1 MIKITF
7 TIAFFVL
14 NFTIVFS
21 QQKAELF
28 SVEIKK
34 HYKKFVNSSNIAY
47 ENGDVEKGQ
56 KLYDSLVKNYL
67 VGTKIEDYTF
77 KRVNG
82 RKVKLNKL
90 DKPVMIITYA
100 SWCVMNKAEIPA
112 MNKIATKY
120 KNDFDLIVLFWDK
133 KSNIKKLANKFNN
146 DVLVCYANES
156 YLSDEDIVATLKH
169 YLGFPT
175 SYFINEK
182 MEVVDIQRGSFQLPY
197 KTPLKKGIEMNM
209 AYFQKRI
216 TKFLLEK
223 NVNSDPYVKS
233 EQ

>member
-77 KRVNG
+77 KMYCPEIGLHFLVLNNRV
-82 RKVKLNKL
+82 
-90 DKPVMIITYA
+90 
-100 SWCVMNKAEIPA
+100 
-112 MNKIATKY
+112 KIV
-120 KNDFDLIVLFWDK
+120 I
-133 KSNIKKLANKFNN
+133 FN
-146 DVLVCYANES
+146 
-156 YLSDEDIVATLKH
+156 
-169 YLGFPT
+169 
-175 SYFINEK
+175 
-182 MEVVDIQRGSFQLPY
+182 
-197 KTPLKKGIEMNM
+197 
-209 AYFQKRI
+209 
-216 TKFLLEK
+216 LEL
-223 NVNSDPYVKS
+223 
-233 EQ
+233 